1 MDIEAIVAKSVELE
15 SRYSALQLQKQSG
28 IWLHDE

>member
-1 MDIEAIVAKSVELE
+1 MDIEVIIAKSVELE
-15 SRYSALQLQKQSG
+15 SRYTALQLQKHSG

>member
-1 MDIEAIVAKSVELE
+1 MDIEKIIQKAVELE
-15 SRYSALQLQKQSG
+15 KTYSSLQLQKQSG